1 MTDHPFADL
10 IGLNVLDA
18 SENQS
23 VCSLLV
29 KDDLMNPHNV
39 VHGGVLYSLADTG
52 MGIAIYSSL
61 KDDEI
66 CATVEIKI
74 SYFRPAINGEIICKT
89 VIVNRGK
96 TLASLESEI
105 LIDDKLVAKA
115 NGTYAIYSRPQSR
128 NKVSDDL

>member
-1 MTDHPFADL
+1 MTEHPFADL
-10 IGLNVLDA
+10 IGLKILDA
-18 SENQS
+18 GKDES

-29 KDDLMNPHNV
+29 KEDLMNPHKV

-52 MGIAIYSSL
+52 MGTAVYSSL

-74 SYFRPAINGEIICKT
+74 NYFRPAITGEIICKT

-96 TLASLESEI
+96 TLANLESEI
-105 LIDDKLVAKA
+105 LIDGKLIAKA

-128 NKVSDDL
+128 K